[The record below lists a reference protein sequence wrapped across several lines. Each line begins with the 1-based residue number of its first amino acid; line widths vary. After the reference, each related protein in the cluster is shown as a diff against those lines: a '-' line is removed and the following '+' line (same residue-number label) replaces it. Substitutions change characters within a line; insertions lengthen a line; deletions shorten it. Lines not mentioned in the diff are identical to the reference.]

1 MAEKDL
7 FDQLENYK
15 HMLII
20 ERNLSVNTV
29 ESYCFD
35 IKHFIAFLIENE
47 RCDYAIVD
55 DHLLFLYQDFI
66 RHVYDLSTQ
75 ARKVSSLRQFFKYLH
90 EKQVTSEYL
99 GNHLI
104 MPKQKKSLPSA
115 LTSQEVTQL
124 LAVLSK
130 QTIKERRDYLMI
142 MLLYASGMRVSEMLS
157 LQVNDIHAQMG
168 FIKVQGK
175 GNKQRIIPMFES
187 ISQELYDYVK
197 DDRITLK
204 GFDETPIIFTNL
216 KGQPL
221 TRQGFFK
228 IIKQYA
234 LKANI
239 HTNVS
244 PHVLR
249 HSFATHLLDN
259 GADLRVVQE
268 LLGHSQLVTT
278 QIYTH
283 VSTKSLKSQYDKFNQ
298 RK

>member
-7 FDQLENYK
+7 LEQLEQYR

-20 ERNLSVNTV
+20 ERNLSANTV

-35 IKHFIAFLIENE
+35 IKHFISFLIENE
-47 RCDYAIVD
+47 RFDYSLID
-55 DHLLFLYQDFI
+55 DHLLFLYQDYI
-66 RHVYDLSTQ
+66 RRVYDLRTQ
-75 ARKVSSLRQFFKYLH
+75 ARKVSSLRQFFKYIH
-90 EKQVTSEYL
+90 EKHVTSEYM
-99 GNHLI
+99 GSYLI

-115 LTSQEVTQL
+115 LTNEEVYKL

-130 QTIKERRDYLMI
+130 QTVKERRDYLMI
-142 MLLYASGMRVSEMLS
+142 MILYATGMRVSELLS

-187 ISQELYDYVK
+187 LSKELYDYVK

-204 GFDETPIIFTNL
+204 DFSETGIIFTNL
-216 KGQPL
+216 KGKPL
-221 TRQGFFK
+221 SRQGFFK

-239 HTNVS
+239 TTNVS

-278 QIYTH
+278 EIYTH
-283 VSTKSLKSQYDKFNQ
+283 VSAKSLKAQYDMFNQ